1 MSVLTLQSPMHFSFP
16 IDGKLPHDGAA
27 AWRFALKRP
36 VGRIKKLPPREE
48 YHDPT
53 SSWLHYLGWYL
64 RADSSRWLRWIEH
77 AEGQLRWRSLW
88 RRQARHFWNYQARWL
103 HCHPGLR
110 WPGHHTGPDGP
121 VTTQPDGPV
130 TNQPDGPV
138 ANPDGAVA
146 NQPDGSTGTPDT
158 EEPADT
164 TTVKTEVQPF
174 DVIPAQKLD
183 VKNDTSGT
191 PVDAPAPLF
200 DVAQDIATDVAA
212 DVLEDA
218 AEAGDATEAG
228 EAG

>member
-1 MSVLTLQSPMHFSFP
+1 MTRLLHGFTILAGTCALTLVVGCGGSSTPKVNC
-16 IDGKLPHDGAA
+16 DGGLCGDARRDTSGTIKHDGSTVTPGYDG
-27 AWRFALKRP
+27 P
-36 VGRIKKLPPREE
+36 V
-48 YHDPT
+48 T
-53 SSWLHYLGWYL
+53 T
-64 RADSSRWLRWIEH
+64 
-77 AEGQLRWRSLW
+77 Q
-88 RRQARHFWNYQARWL
+88 
-103 HCHPGLR
+103 
-110 WPGHHTGPDGP
+110 PDGP

-218 AEAGDATEAG
+218 SEAGDAVEAG
-228 EAG
+228 EDSL